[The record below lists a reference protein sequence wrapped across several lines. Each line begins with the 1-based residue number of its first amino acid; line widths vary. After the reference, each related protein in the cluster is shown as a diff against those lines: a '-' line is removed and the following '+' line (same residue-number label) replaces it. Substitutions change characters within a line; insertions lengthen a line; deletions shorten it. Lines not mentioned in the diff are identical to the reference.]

1 MKHKILILRVNNVGQ
16 TQELIVVEQATKRT
30 AKAALRYQKQTENI
44 NKKIHAVGVIAK
56 SVDDQLTR
64 ISNVD
69 NREFETLTNVIDG
82 QVNLSKQAVD
92 LDKQWARMVDHQRA
106 ELDQLKDV
114 NESLKAAHQNKL
126 SAITAL
132 HDLADENHEQYVA
145 ELTTIEEQLE
155 RINAQIT
162 AFNTK
167 EYMAQITI
175 LVSAL
180 NAQLAKE
187 KQAHMEQA
195 EKINERMV
203 ELRTATKAMLI
214 SAGHYTKI
222 MQTIDAKVKYIAE
235 RVDLLDVNVSH
246 INAVSDNITEADIMT
261 LFSTFDK
268 PQETPEDDTVETH
281 GEPDEIE
288 SDEQHDVDLPEE
300 DPVSH
305 DDDKDDAPS
314 ESDIAPRS
322 AKQHGDETKSKS
334 TKWKFWTK

>member
-1 MKHKILILRVNNVGQ
+1 MGQ
-16 TQELIVVEQATKRT
+16 TQELIAVEQATKRT

-92 LDKQWARMVDHQRA
+92 LDKQWARMVEHQRA
-106 ELDQLKDV
+106 ELEQLKDV
-114 NESLKAAHQNKL
+114 NEGLKAAHQNKL
-126 SAITAL
+126 STITVL
-132 HDLADENHEQYVA
+132 HDLADENHARYVA
-145 ELTTIEEQLE
+145 ELTTIEEQLAS
-155 RINAQIT
+155 INAKIT
-162 AFNTK
+162 AFDTK
-167 EYMAQITI
+167 EYMSQITI

-180 NAQLAKE
+180 NAQLVKE

-235 RVDLLDVNVSH
+235 RVDLLDANVSH
-246 INAVSDNITEADIMT
+246 VSPVFDNITEADIMT

-268 PQETPEDDTVETH
+268 PQETPADDTVAVDDTVETH

-288 SDEQHDVDLPEE
+288 SDEQPDVDLPEE

-314 ESDIAPRS
+314 ESDIEPRRE
-322 AKQHGDETKSKS
+322 KHGDETKSKA